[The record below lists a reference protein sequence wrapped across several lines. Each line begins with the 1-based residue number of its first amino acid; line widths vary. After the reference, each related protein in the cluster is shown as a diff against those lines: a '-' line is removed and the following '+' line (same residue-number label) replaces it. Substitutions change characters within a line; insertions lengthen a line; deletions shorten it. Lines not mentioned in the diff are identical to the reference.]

1 MTTVSTAVVSA
12 QAGGTPLKPSA
23 TTSTVSVVKLF
34 DRSKITNGFVPHP
47 DFLDGRKRCS
57 VRYPTDKEW
66 CQRAHQ
72 SVTVRKT
79 VADGTRSDI
88 PGIHRL
94 NKELFDAIREDK
106 NGAEFDEAEASMII
120 GKLEKCVVQEVKRQ
134 GVQYEITM
142 KAFDGSIVTHT
153 LRIPTQKQLMDFGR
167 SAIDV
172 IGRKQA
178 VETRVALEPA
188 KDLWAKVMVKCEGY
202 KDSTGPND
210 TVPIPH
216 MQIAVDE
223 LWSAINSD
231 FEDTDPED

>member
-1 MTTVSTAVVSA
+1 MITDAGPDTQAVAEATPKPSVNSTA
-12 QAGGTPLKPSA
+12 
-23 TTSTVSVVKLF
+23 KLF

-47 DFLDGRKRCS
+47 DFPDGKKRCS
-57 VRYPTDKEW
+57 VRYPSDKEW

-94 NKELFDAIREDK
+94 NKELFDSIREDK
-106 NGAEFDEAEASMII
+106 NGPEFDEAEASMII

-142 KAFDGSIVTHT
+142 KAFDGSIVIHT

-172 IGRKQA
+172 VGRKQA

-188 KDLWAKVMVKCEGY
+188 KDLWNKVVVSHDGYFGKREDEGI
-202 KDSTGPND
+202 
-210 TVPIPH
+210 PIPH